1 MSSSEFK
8 NEIELRFPSSIYY
21 ADPYAA
27 IRSVLGND
35 VEIISFKESNVILPD
50 SSILINVE
58 YSAIDFDL
66 FKLYKIEDTKITSNS
81 TQKIVATKLRDTV
94 TNELLDE
101 SKIVVISNH
110 SDKNKNHD
118 LIFIKYLDRI
128 NVFGN
133 NGNIKYYGFA
143 PQTKSDVLHS
153 YCSIVDTEF
162 LSYHGNKLKLP
173 QNIDLD
179 IAAAN
184 SNLFGLSSLRGKAD
198 LESIQTLNVQNEIK
212 NIQKLFG
219 TGIETNNFT
228 NANFDLSVIYNL
240 FSSSSEGYLKTYASS
255 TSKSSTFK
263 GSDDSG
269 FVNLTEIKL
278 NDVST
283 KSGFINLNKLKIDDI
298 KKALVN
304 QKGVILL
311 SKFRDNIMT
320 IAYFNMNQNANICIT
335 ENIIDNLM
343 LVLNYDCYNLK
354 LCAQFQK

>member
-143 PQTKSDVLHS
+143 PQIKSDVLHS

-179 IAAAN
+179 TN
-184 SNLFGLSSLRGKAD
+184 SNLFGLSS
-198 LESIQTLNVQNEIK
+198 LNVQNEIK

-240 FSSSSEGYLKTYASS
+240 FSSSEGCLKSYSS
-255 TSKSSTFK
+255 SSKSTFK

-269 FVNLTEIKL
+269 FINLTEIKL

-298 KKALVN
+298 KKALVG

-320 IAYFNMNQNANICIT
+320 IAYFNMSQNANICIT
-335 ENIIDNLM
+335 ENIIDNLT

-354 LCAQFQK
+354 LLVNDLK